1 MVKNILAATTILLI
15 TSLSTVTY
23 AQNDVN
29 RSYNN
34 PQSNVKSTYPIVED
48 VEYSSLNSGRKIS
61 GPNIVSGF
69 PRSFFNFIPAVKTF
83 LIEEATSLQLKYSIL
98 LDTEVEKIINYNLFQ
113 KIDEWFGTRYLFGGT
128 TKKGIDCSAFV
139 KMMYAGLFGIILPRT
154 AKEQHNSTH
163 KISRTDLKE
172 GDLVFF
178 NTRGGVSHVGMY
190 LHNNKFV
197 HSASSGGVMISDLDE
212 DYWSKR
218 YVSAGRYVEPEL
230 PSNYYFSQP

>member
-23 AQNDVN
+23 GQNDVN

-34 PQSNVKSTYPIVED
+34 PQIDVKSTYPIVED
-48 VEYSSLNSGRKIS
+48 LEYASLISDRKIH

-69 PRSFFNFIPAVKTF
+69 PRSFFNFIPAVKNF
-83 LIEEATSLQLKYSIL
+83 IIEEATSLQLKYSIL

-154 AKEQHNSTH
+154 AKEQHNSTR
-163 KISRTDLKE
+163 KISRTEIRE

-197 HSASSGGVMISDLDE
+197 HSASSGG
-212 DYWSKR
+212 
-218 YVSAGRYVEPEL
+218 
-230 PSNYYFSQP
+230 